1 MNPYQQMAS
10 TMSQAGIG
18 SVGGKPMTSGAQ
30 RIQDMFRE
38 SRRDRNKKAK
48 SLPDYAPPT
57 VSSSEEMSQGIAK
70 ALDPLTAYGSRSSD
84 PRVFLEDPI
93 LQETGGPRFSPITGQ
108 IYTSEPMSSAVD
120 GLIDAHEYRHLALNE
135 LRNVMGQRNPAENI
149 YKYGQPMMDAVN
161 SALNFSGSS
170 SQYLKEPILEE
181 RFVEL
186 FDPVALDEGP
196 YGKSHLSSTQDA
208 FNFLAMISEDAGAS
222 QLQSPEL
229 RNAVQDVFA
238 GRMSMDDFLSLPQVQ
253 EVGEIIDENT
263 SNFGQ
268 QYLEIINDPRQIMP
282 VMQNLGTFLN
292 RLPAPRAATGE
303 IRPEFSNA
311 ERLLNY
317 YKSQTGEGYSSQR
330 NPYKSEEEKERV
342 GQMLFNMKDRLG
354 FEIGRHKV
362 NPKQFEELMFPKA
375 TDNDLLKGIGSLNS
389 RSMQVRETPLDIQ
402 GTIDFLNRKRFF
414 EIKDSLSK
422 RFEGSQLEYLLDKQA
437 KELNIERPDK

>member
-1 MNPYQQMAS
+1 
-10 TMSQAGIG
+10 
-18 SVGGKPMTSGAQ
+18 
-30 RIQDMFRE
+30 
-38 SRRDRNKKAK
+38 
-48 SLPDYAPPT
+48 
-57 VSSSEEMSQGIAK
+57 
-70 ALDPLTAYGSRSSD
+70 
-84 PRVFLEDPI
+84 
-93 LQETGGPRFSPITGQ
+93 
-108 IYTSEPMSSAVD
+108 
-120 GLIDAHEYRHLALNE
+120 
-135 LRNVMGQRNPAENI
+135 
-149 YKYGQPMMDAVN
+149 MMDAVN

-268 QYLEIINDPRQIMP
+268 QYLETINDPRQIMP